1 MWPITKFF
9 EVVLLFGEG
18 SSSLT
23 FTCSRAKVPLHS
35 LSPRCIQRT
44 VCLECFN
51 FYWIMPF
58 PTFSPLVRSRACH
71 CWPMKKKKTFADSRS
86 KAWTK
91 RAPIVEYVMQSNST
105 LSLKQVML
113 KACYNYHQRKGFM
126 SRNHL
131 RVYPSFWGCHN
142 TTWVSLKRKYNLKW
156 SSGKGSLEIFE
167 RCYGDD
173 SPRVWIQCCNGSD
186 KCGKSFHCHIATYF
200 CFVPW
205 RDWGQMSL
213 LMLLG

>member
-1 MWPITKFF
+1 
-9 EVVLLFGEG
+9 
-18 SSSLT
+18 
-23 FTCSRAKVPLHS
+23 
-35 LSPRCIQRT
+35 
-44 VCLECFN
+44 
-51 FYWIMPF
+51 MPF

-126 SRNHL
+126 SRNHACL
-131 RVYPSFWGCHN
+131 SKFLGCHN

-173 SPRVWIQCCNGSD
+173 STSLDTMLQWLRQMREELPLPY
-186 KCGKSFHCHIATYF
+186 IATYF

-213 LMLLG
+213 FDAIRLIKQRDSSEHFKTYYQASSINTDFGAF